1 MPLQET
7 NTDDFVTYSQTI
19 REAKDDYTA
28 RKVQK
33 DRHKHIH
40 WLNTVAG
47 EREVIIEYTN
57 QENEMIRK
65 VATRIGFENYE
76 WEDTP
81 LTAEVVNGE
90 EVLEDQYVRLISMP
104 DRNPFVIH
112 VDNILSWTLSRDKHL
127 DELDKKYKATM
138 YV

>member
-81 LTAEVVNGE
+81 LTAEIVNGE

>member
-33 DRHKHIH
+33 DRHKHMH

-57 QENEMIRK
+57 QENEIIRK

>member
-57 QENEMIRK
+57 QENEMVRK

-81 LTAEVVNGE
+81 LTAEVVTGE